1 MTEQLDIEQLLNN
14 ILALSQDSRI
24 LFWYDAGKQFEQ
36 ALEQLSTQLAESRQ
50 NIELINLSGR
60 STFQV
65 KKMLERDRTQQN
77 FLIYAPYAEPEY
89 LKNPLLDIQKYSK
102 QFYADRSAIILSQ
115 LGLTRIALKD
125 HIEARS
131 TFFNSKE
138 RLESLKSWVESTDDE
153 SNLDLKLIAVTVKA
167 QNPQIA
173 DIVRTVLN
181 DYANIVDQTG
191 ELDSQPKTW
200 KKLADYNLIDSFWQ
214 LVADYCGYQA
224 EESNK
229 ASCYDLVLKL
239 FCTDLS
245 LNLGKSIQLKAIEQH
260 VIQQQHKTS
269 VDALMRQWRDDRRDS
284 KFYNL
289 LAKRIEN
296 ELGISSQL
304 ELSWHEALKR
314 SRMNDITLLNE
325 FSGCETFMAVDRLVL
340 VQLREQLHYFSQ
352 FTRQQ
357 KLPITELQQF
367 IGKRQ
372 NLHWTN
378 VNLTEYSNHSSLD
391 QRNDYGLMYQ
401 AFIHAFDF
409 IELKNNHIDGFT
421 FANAT
426 AMYQAYK
433 TDLFRFDQSYRRFNQ
448 YANVIQNKGHSFF
461 DEIAKLIETTY
472 VQWYMRNV
480 SLAWDQHIAQDNLM
494 TNWQIQGVY
503 NQYQFYQKY
512 VEPVLNGSQVQ
523 RIFVIVS
530 DALRYEVAEQLAQE
544 VQETGR
550 FNVETDSILGVLPSY
565 TQLGKAVLL
574 PMPKHP
580 PLITYKD
587 GQKAVFV
594 DGKSSAGEDARS
606 AILQVVE
613 GVAIDYVKLKAF
625 NKSQLREFSKPYKIV
640 YIYHNTIDDHGDSRK
655 TQHDTVDVCAR
666 AINELNQLINR
677 LMGDANASR
686 IFVTADHGFLY
697 QQSDLDDEI
706 KKPLP
711 YKPDN
716 LIEYSKRFAVGK
728 HLHPFDD
735 CWFGSVKDTANGDDT
750 SFLLPKLNQ
759 RFHFVG
765 GEKFVH
771 GGASLQEICVPVLEF
786 RSLRTQQRTEV
797 KPVDFQILDRNLR
810 FTNTVSFVRTMQT
823 SVIGET
829 TKSSRVEFYI
839 KDIKNQVLSSKVI
852 EDYDATEAKD
862 FEKIIRI
869 NLIGRDFDSSQT
881 YFLIA
886 THLDTGQVIEY
897 PVQIDIAFEDDLY

>member
-1 MTEQLDIEQLLNN
+1 MTEQLDIDQLLNN
-14 ILALSQDSRI
+14 ILALSQESRI

-36 ALEQLSTQLAESRQ
+36 ALESLATQLFESRQ
-50 NIELINLSGR
+50 KIELINLSGR

-65 KKMLERDRTQQN
+65 KKMLERDQPEQN
-77 FLIYAPYAEPEY
+77 FLIYAPYAEPTY

-115 LGLTRIALKD
+115 LGLTRMVLKD
-125 HIEARS
+125 HIGARS
-131 TFFNSKE
+131 VFFNSKE
-138 RLESLKSWVESTDDE
+138 RLESLKRWIEPLDDE
-153 SNLDLKLIAVTVKA
+153 QSIDLKLIAVTVKA

-191 ELDSQPKTW
+191 ELNSLPKVW
-200 KKLADYNLIDSFWQ
+200 KKLTDYNLVESFWQ
-214 LVADYCGYQA
+214 LVTDYCGYQA
-224 EESNK
+224 ETLCK
-229 ASCYDLVLKL
+229 ASCYDFALKL

-245 LNLGKSIQLKAIEQH
+245 LNLGKNIQLRALEQH
-260 VIQQQHKTS
+260 YIQQQHKTS

-289 LAKRIEN
+289 LARRLES

-304 ELSWHEALKR
+304 DLSWQEALKR
-314 SRMNDITLLNE
+314 SRLDQVALLSE
-325 FSGCETFMAVDRLVL
+325 FSGCETFLAVDRFILL
-340 VQLREQLHYFSQ
+340 QLREQLQNFSLYTQ
-352 FTRQQ
+352 QQ
-357 KLPITELQQF
+357 KLPISEIKQF
-367 IGKRQ
+367 ISKRE
-372 NLHWTN
+372 NLHWVN
-378 VNLTEYSNHSSLD
+378 ANLTNYATHSTFD
-391 QRNDYGLMYQ
+391 QRNDFGLMYQ
-401 AFIHAFDF
+401 AFVHAFDF
-409 IELKNNHIDGFT
+409 IQLKNEHIEGFT
-421 FANAT
+421 FRNASE
-426 AMYQAYK
+426 MYKAYQH
-433 TDLFRFDQSYRRFNQ
+433 DLFRFDQSYRRFNQ
-448 YANVIQNKGHSFF
+448 YANVTQNKGHSFF
-461 DEIAKLIETTY
+461 DEIAQLIETTY
-472 VQWYMRNV
+472 VQWYMRNM

-494 TNWQIQGVY
+494 TNWQIQGVH
-503 NQYQFYQKY
+503 NQFQFYQKY
-512 VEPVLNGSQVQ
+512 VDPILNSGQVQ
-523 RIFVIVS
+523 RIFVVVS

-544 VQETGR
+544 IQETGR

-574 PMPKHP
+574 PVPKHP

-587 GQKAVFV
+587 GQKTVFI
-594 DGKSSAGEDARS
+594 DGKSSAGVDGRS
-606 AILQVVE
+606 AILQAVD
-613 GVAIDYVKLKAF
+613 GVAIDYVDLKSF
-625 NKSQLREFSKPYKIV
+625 NKSQLREFTKPYKIV

-655 TQHDTVDVCAR
+655 TQHDTIDVCAR
-666 AINELNQLINR
+666 AINELNQLISR

-686 IFVTADHGFLY
+686 ILVTADHGFLY

-716 LIEYSKRFAVGK
+716 LIEYSKRFTVGK

-823 SVIGET
+823 SIVGEH
-829 TKSSRVEFYI
+829 TKSTQIEFYI
-839 KDIKNQVLSSKVI
+839 KDINNQVLSSVVTQ
-852 EDYDATEAKD
+852 DYDATEAKD
-862 FEKIIRI
+862 FEKLVRI

-886 THLDTGQVIEY
+886 KNLETNQVTEY
-897 PVQIDIAFEDDLY
+897 PLQIDIIFDEDIY

>member
-1 MTEQLDIEQLLNN
+1 MTEDLDIDQLLNN

-36 ALEQLSTQLAESRQ
+36 ALEQLSAQLFESSQ
-50 NIELINLSGR
+50 KIELINLSGR
-60 STFQV
+60 STFEV
-65 KKMLERDRTQQN
+65 KKILERDKPQQN

-102 QFYADRSAIILSQ
+102 QFHADRSAIILSQ
-115 LGLTRIALKD
+115 LGLTRMALKD

-131 TFFNSKE
+131 VFFNSKE
-138 RLESLKSWVESTDDE
+138 RVESLKRWIQPLDDE
-153 SNLDLKLIAVTVKA
+153 QNIDLKLIAVTVKA

-191 ELDSQPKTW
+191 ELDSLPKTW
-200 KKLADYNLIDSFWQ
+200 KKLTDYNLVESFWV

-224 EESNK
+224 EEVNK
-229 ASCYDLVLKL
+229 ASCYDLLLKL

-245 LNLGKSIQLKAIEQH
+245 LNLGKNIHLKTIEQH
-260 VIQQQHKTS
+260 LIQQKHKTS

-304 ELSWHEALKR
+304 DLSWNDALKR
-314 SRMNDITLLNE
+314 SRWNDVALLNE
-325 FSGCETFMAVDRLVL
+325 FSGCETFLAVDRFILVR
-340 VQLREQLHYFSQ
+340 LREQLQHFSQ
-352 FTRQQ
+352 YTQQQ

-372 NLHWTN
+372 NLHWVN

-391 QRNDYGLMYQ
+391 QRNDFGLMYQ
-401 AFIHAFDF
+401 AFIHAFNF
-409 IELKNNHIDGFT
+409 VQLKNQHIDGFT
-421 FANAT
+421 FSNASL
-426 AMYQAYK
+426 MYQAYK

-472 VQWYMRNV
+472 VHWYMRNV
-480 SLAWDQHIAQDNLM
+480 SLAWDQHITQDNLM
-494 TNWQIQGVY
+494 TNWQIKGVH

-512 VEPVLNGSQVQ
+512 IEPVLIGGQVQ
-523 RIFVIVS
+523 RIFVVVS

-544 VQETGR
+544 VLETGR

-587 GQKAVFV
+587 GQKAVSV
-594 DGKSSAGEDARS
+594 DGKSSAGMDARS
-606 AILQVVE
+606 TILKAVD
-613 GVAIDYVKLKAF
+613 GVAIDYVELKAF
-625 NKSQLREFSKPYKIV
+625 NKSQLRDFTKPYKIV
-640 YIYHNTIDDHGDSRK
+640 YIFHNTIDDHGDSRK

-735 CWFGSVKDTANGDDT
+735 CWFGSVKNTANGDNT
-750 SFLLPKLNQ
+750 SFLLPKLTQ

-810 FTNTVSFVRTMQT
+810 FTNTVSLVRTMQT
-823 SVIGET
+823 SIVGDY

-839 KDIKNQVLSSKVI
+839 KDDNDQIRSSRII
-852 EDYDATEAKD
+852 ENYDATEAKN
-862 FEKIIRI
+862 FEKLVRI
-869 NLIGRDFDSSQT
+869 NLVGRDFNSRQT
-881 YFLIA
+881 YFLVA
-886 THLDTGQVIEY
+886 TNLETGQVIEY
-897 PVQIDIAFEDDLY
+897 PVQIDIVFDENHF

>member
-1 MTEQLDIEQLLNN
+1 MTEQLDIDQLLNN
-14 ILALSQDSRI
+14 ILALSQESRI
-24 LFWYDAGKQFEQ
+24 LFWYDTGKQFEQ
-36 ALEQLSTQLAESRQ
+36 ALESLATQLFESRQ
-50 NIELINLSGR
+50 KIELINLSGR

-65 KKMLERDRTQQN
+65 KKMLERDQPEQN
-77 FLIYAPYAEPEY
+77 FLIYAPYAEPAY

-102 QFYADRSAIILSQ
+102 QFYADRSAIILNQ
-115 LGLTRIALKD
+115 LGLTRMVLKD
-125 HIEARS
+125 HIDARS
-131 TFFNSKE
+131 VFFNSKE
-138 RLESLKSWVESTDDE
+138 RLESLKRWIEPLDNEQSI
-153 SNLDLKLIAVTVKA
+153 DLKLIAVTVKA

-191 ELDSQPKTW
+191 ELNSLPKVW
-200 KKLADYNLIDSFWQ
+200 KKLTDYNLVESFWQ
-214 LVADYCGYQA
+214 LVTDYCGYQV
-224 EESNK
+224 ETLSK
-229 ASCYDLVLKL
+229 ASCYDFALKL

-245 LNLGKSIQLKAIEQH
+245 LNLGKNIQLRALEQH
-260 VIQQQHKTS
+260 YIQQQHKTS

-289 LAKRIEN
+289 LARRLEN
-296 ELGISSQL
+296 ELGINSQL
-304 ELSWHEALKR
+304 DLSWQEALKR
-314 SRMNDITLLNE
+314 SRLDQVALLSG
-325 FSGCETFMAVDRLVL
+325 FSGCETFLAVDRFILL
-340 VQLREQLHYFSQ
+340 QLREQLQNFSLYTQ
-352 FTRQQ
+352 QQ
-357 KLPITELQQF
+357 KLPITEIKQF
-367 IGKRQ
+367 ISKRE
-372 NLHWTN
+372 NLHWVN
-378 VNLTEYSNHSSLD
+378 ANLTNYATHSAFD
-391 QRNDYGLMYQ
+391 QRNDFGLMYQ
-401 AFIHAFDF
+401 ALVHAFDF
-409 IELKNNHIDGFT
+409 IKLKNQHIEGFT
-421 FANAT
+421 FRNASE
-426 AMYQAYK
+426 MYKAYQH
-433 TDLFRFDQSYRRFNQ
+433 DLFRFDQSYRRFNQ
-448 YANVIQNKGHSFF
+448 YANVTQNKGYSFF

-472 VQWYMRNV
+472 VHWYMRNI

-494 TNWQIQGVY
+494 TNWQIQGVH
-503 NQYQFYQKY
+503 NQFQFYQKY
-512 VEPVLNGSQVQ
+512 VDPVLNGSQVQ

-550 FNVETDSILGVLPSY
+550 FSVEINSILGVLPSY

-580 PLITYKD
+580 PLINYKD
-587 GQKAVFV
+587 GQQAVFV
-594 DGKSSAGEDARS
+594 DGKSSSGVKGRS
-606 AILQVVE
+606 SILQAVD
-613 GVAIDYVKLKAF
+613 GIAIDYVSLTKL
-625 NKSQLREFSKPYKIV
+625 NKSQLRDFTKPYKIV
-640 YIYHNTIDDHGDSRK
+640 YIYHDTIDDLGDERK
-655 TQHDTVDVCAR
+655 TQHTTFEVCVQ

-677 LMGDANASR
+677 LVGDANASR

-716 LIEYSKRFAVGK
+716 LIESSKRFAVGK

-735 CWFGSVKDTANGDDT
+735 CWFGSVKDTANGDET

-759 RFHFVG
+759 RFHFIG

-823 SVIGET
+823 SIVGEH
-829 TKSSRVEFYI
+829 TKSTQIEFYI
-839 KDIKNQVLSSKVI
+839 KDINNQVLSSVVTQ
-852 EDYDATEAKD
+852 DYDATEAKD
-862 FEKIIRI
+862 FEKLVRI
-869 NLIGRDFDSSQT
+869 NLIGRDFDSSET

-886 THLDTGQVIEY
+886 KNLETNQEIEY
-897 PVQIDIAFEDDLY
+897 PLQIDIVFDEDMY

>member
-1 MTEQLDIEQLLNN
+1 MIEHLDIDRLLDN
-14 ILALSQDSRI
+14 ILVLNHESRI

-36 ALEQLSTQLAESRQ
+36 ALEQLSTQLAESSQ
-50 NIELINLSGR
+50 KIEVINLSGR

-65 KKMLERDRTQQN
+65 KKMLERDQPRQN
-77 FLIYAPYAEPEY
+77 FLIYAPYAEPEF

-115 LGLTRIALKD
+115 LGLTRMALKD
-125 HIEARS
+125 HIDARS
-131 TFFNSKE
+131 AFFNSKE
-138 RLESLKSWVESTDDE
+138 RVESLKRWIQPLDDE
-153 SNLDLKLIAVTVKA
+153 QSLDLKLIAVTVKA
-167 QNPQIA
+167 QNSQIA

-181 DYANIVDQTG
+181 DYVNVVDQTG
-191 ELDSQPKTW
+191 ELDSLPKTW
-200 KKLADYNLIDSFWQ
+200 KKLNDYNLVESFWQ
-214 LVADYCGYQA
+214 QVSDYCGYKTEEPNQA
-224 EESNK
+224 T
-229 ASCYDLVLKL
+229 CYDLVLKL

-245 LNLGKSIQLKAIEQH
+245 LNLGKNIQLKSIEQH
-260 VIQQQHKTS
+260 FIQQQHKTS

-284 KFYNL
+284 KFYNI

-314 SRMNDITLLNE
+314 SRLNDVTLLNE
-325 FSGCETFMAVDRLVL
+325 FIGCETFLAIDRFIM
-340 VQLREQLHYFSQ
+340 VQLREQLQGFSQ
-352 FTRQQ
+352 YTQQQ
-357 KLPITELQQF
+357 KLPITELQQL

-378 VNLTEYSNHSSLD
+378 VNLTGYSNHSSLD
-391 QRNDYGLMYQ
+391 QRNDYDLIYQ
-401 AFIHAFDF
+401 AFYHAFDF
-409 IELKNNHIDGFT
+409 IQLKNQHIDGFS
-421 FANAT
+421 FSNAT

-448 YANVIQNKGHSFF
+448 YANVIQNKGHNFF
-461 DEIAKLIETTY
+461 DEIVKLIETTY
-472 VQWYMRNV
+472 VHWYMRNV

-494 TNWQIQGVY
+494 SNWQIHGVH
-503 NQYQFYQKY
+503 NQYLFYQKY
-512 VEPVLNGSQVQ
+512 IEPVLIGGQVQ
-523 RIFVIVS
+523 RIFVVVS

-550 FNVETDSILGVLPSY
+550 FNVEIDSILGVLPSF

-594 DGKSSAGEDARS
+594 EGKSSAGMDGRS
-606 AILQVVE
+606 AILQAVD
-613 GVAIDYVKLKAF
+613 GVAIDYVELKAF

-750 SFLLPKLNQ
+750 SFLLPKLTQ

-797 KPVDFQILDRNLR
+797 KPVDFQILDRNIR
-810 FTNTVSFVRTMQT
+810 FTNTVSLVRTMQT
-823 SVIGET
+823 SVIGKN
-829 TKSSRVEFYI
+829 TKPSQIEFYI
-839 KDIKNQVLSSKVI
+839 KDKQDQIFSSKVI
-852 EDYDATEAKD
+852 ETYDATEAKG
-862 FEKIIRI
+862 FEKIVRI

-881 YFLIA
+881 YFLVA
-886 THLDTGQVIEY
+886 THLESGQVIEY
-897 PVQIDIAFEDDLY
+897 PVQIDIAFFD